1 MSSPNHNLRDCDIAI
16 LRQILQRKLTGLP
29 HEAQSRRLWPPMK
42 DGKPM
47 SRVEEP
53 MSRDEKAEKL
63 MSRDELL
70 QTIING
76 NIDVTMHPFTWYL
89 AIPCSLLPKQC

>member
-16 LRQILQRKLTGLP
+16 LRQILERKLTGLP
-29 HEAQSRRLWPPMK
+29 HEAQSRRLWLPMK

-53 MSRDEKAEKL
+53 

-76 NIDVTMHPFTWYL
+76 NIDVTMHPFT
-89 AIPCSLLPKQC
+89 

>member
-1 MSSPNHNLRDCDIAI
+1 MSSPNHNLRDCDIAV
-16 LRQILQRKLTGLP
+16 LRQILQRKISGLP
-29 HEAQSRRLWPPMK
+29 HEAQSRRLWLPMK
-42 DGKPM
+42 DGK
-47 SRVEEP
+47 P